1 MEKIR
6 DLFIDLCWKLL
17 IIIIEVKTKF
27 KYYKGK
33 KILLNS
39 NDKTSRHLNSIL

>member
-1 MEKIR
+1 MEKIK

-27 KYYKGK
+27 KCYKGR
-33 KILLNS
+33 KIILNS
-39 NDKTSRHLNSIL
+39 SDEISRHLNSVL